1 MKTICEDREKKIC
14 RNSSNSM
21 VQPKKSN
28 FLHDLDDLSGISS
41 EELELD
47 QTSSEELSSGKRFKC
62 EIVKMAG
69 NGEGTWNCSFC
80 TYTNMAKDYKC
91 VMCRN
96 NTSDRKSNRKSKSSM
111 KKFKVY

>member
-1 MKTICEDREKKIC
+1 
-14 RNSSNSM
+14 M

-28 FLHDLDDLSGISS
+28 FLHDLDDLSDISS

-69 NGEGTWNCSFC
+69 NGEGTWNCSF
-80 TYTNMAKDYKC
+80 
-91 VMCRN
+91 
-96 NTSDRKSNRKSKSSM
+96 
-111 KKFKVY
+111 